1 MRTDGTVSEEKN
13 VNLLYWSFFILTIIA
28 VVFVRIRLLGIP
40 LERDEG
46 EYAYMG
52 QLISHGV
59 IPYKEAY
66 SMKLPG
72 TAFMYYV
79 IMSVFGHSINGI
91 HLGLMAVNL
100 AVLPALFQLSKRLI
114 NERAAI
120 VATASYAVISV
131 SVPVLGFMAHATHF
145 VVFFAVWGVYSMVT
159 GEKRKWLLAVSGLC
173 LGMAFLMKQH
183 GVFFIFFAV
192 AYLFFVRD
200 RLKTFVID
208 GLVLAVMSVVPFAL
222 TIFIMYR
229 GGVFANFWFW
239 CFTYSGKYVSRL
251 SLMDGLSVFKI
262 MVLTMIKHFT
272 MFWILGVTG
281 FLMLILAQIKFL
293 PSRIDG
299 KRLFILL
306 FFIFSFLSITPGFY
320 FREHYFVLVIPAI
333 SIAAAYCSEF
343 LTGELIRKFQRRIF
357 YVLPVAVLLLTM
369 LFTFTVQGELYFK
382 LSPEEVCRNIYGA
395 NPFVESVKIAE
406 YLKSHVKEGDRI
418 AILGSE
424 PQILFYS
431 GIPSATGYIYMYGLM
446 EDQPY
451 NLQMQKGMAAEI
463 EKVSPAFVVFVN
475 VPASWLPDKHAP
487 LYIFDWAKNYTEK
500 NYVLTGVIDMIY
512 YDNIVYKFDAEV
524 FNYKPQSKYY
534 VCIFK
539 RNVFSNEKAEVD
551 MNKKGG
557 DGHE

>member
-1 MRTDGTVSEEKN
+1 MRADGSVSEEKN
-13 VNLLYWSFFILTIIA
+13 VNLLYWSFFILTVIA

-52 QLISHGV
+52 QLISQGV

-79 IMSVFGHSINGI
+79 IMSVFGHSIVGI

-100 AVLPALFQLSKRLI
+100 AVLPALFLLSKRLI

-120 VATASYAVISV
+120 VAAASYAVISV

-145 VVFFAVWGVYSMVT
+145 VIFFAVWAVYLMVI
-159 GEKRKWLLAVSGLC
+159 GEKKKWLLAVSGLC

-192 AYLFFVRD
+192 AYLYFVRD
-200 RLKTFVID
+200 RIKDFVID
-208 GLVLAVMSVVPFAL
+208 GLSLVVMSVVPFAV
-222 TIFIMYR
+222 TVFIMYR

-251 SLMDGLSVFKI
+251 SLMDGLPVFSRMART
-262 MVLTMIKHFT
+262 MVKHFT
-272 MFWILGVTG
+272 VFWILGVTG
-281 FLMLILAQIKFL
+281 FLMLILTQIKSL
-293 PSRIDG
+293 PSRIDD

-306 FFIFSFLSITPGFY
+306 LFIFSFLSITPGFY

-333 SIAAAYCSEF
+333 SIAAAYCAEL
-343 LTGELIRKFQRRIF
+343 LTSALITKFQRKIF
-357 YVLPVAVLLLTM
+357 YVLPAAVLLLSM

-382 LSPEEVCRNIYGA
+382 LPPDQVSRKIYGL
-395 NPFVESVKIAE
+395 NPFVESLKIAE
-406 YLKSHVKEGDRI
+406 YLKSHAAEGDRI

-431 GIPSATGYIYMYGLM
+431 GIPSATGYIYVYGLM
-446 EDQPY
+446 EDQPF
-451 NLQMQKGMAAEI
+451 NLQMQKGMASEI
-463 EKVSPAFVVFVN
+463 EKVSPAFIVFVN
-475 VPASWLPDKHAP
+475 IPVSWLPINSSP
-487 LYIFDWAKNYTEK
+487 LYIFDWAKNYTEI
-500 NYVLTGVIDMIY
+500 NYDLTGVVDMLN
-512 YDNIVYKFDAEV
+512 YDKIVYKFDGEAL
-524 FNYKPQSKYY
+524 NYKPYSKYY

-539 RNVFSNEKAEVD
+539 RKS
-551 MNKKGG
+551 GG
-557 DGHE
+557 GHG